1 MGLFERLS
9 RVARA
14 ELNYAKTQFINPQEE
29 IDLAI
34 SMLTDAV
41 IKTRLA
47 IISAP
52 TEQVE
57 ALKCMLSGLETKLA
71 NTKAKRDE
79 LVARMREARMREAK
93 LDEQLQSMRTLLSS
107 SSGMG
112 AFERMEEKALMIE
125 AKSQVAGELAGNDLE
140 SQFAMVEAGSDIDD
154 ELAAMKAQL
163 TGGSVSQPL
172 LEASEEKKSSSPD
185 SAVDAELESL
195 RSQLKN
201 MQASAVL

>member
-14 ELNYAKTQFINPQEE
+14 ELNYANTQFINPQEE

-34 SMLTDAV
+34 SMLKDAV

-79 LVARMREARMREAK
+79 LVARMREAK
-93 LDEQLQSMRTLLSS
+93 LDEQLRSMRTLLSS

-112 AFERMEEKALMIE
+112 AFERIEEKALMIE
-125 AKSQVAGELAGNDLE
+125 AKSQVAAELAGNDLE
-140 SQFAMVEAGSDIDD
+140 SQFEMLELGSEVDD

-163 TGGSVSQPL
+163 TGGSVSQLL

-201 MQASAVL
+201 M